1 MMTGFSNGLHQKV
14 QASTQP
20 TRGNSPMT
28 SPSYIDKPG
37 FGQLR
42 WRAVILALTAA
53 LTVIV
58 VSVAEKL
65 SAPAKHPHA
74 AAAVVSGQAE
84 AKAARPV
91 TKPIVPAKAIDP
103 DSAAF
108 IGTGDG
114 SAGYWTGP

>member
-1 MMTGFSNGLHQKV
+1 MTGFSDGLHQKV

-20 TRGNSPMT
+20 TRGNIPMT
-28 SPSYIDKPG
+28 SPSDVDKPG

-42 WRAVILALTAA
+42 WRAAILGVTAA
-53 LTVIV
+53 LTIIV
-58 VSVAEKL
+58 FLVADKL
-65 SAPAKHPHA
+65 SAPAKHPRA
-74 AAAVVSGQAE
+74 AAAVISGQAK
-84 AKAARPV
+84 AKAGQPV
-91 TKPIVPAKAIDP
+91 TKPIVPAKPIDP